1 METDPEVASVTA
13 MQDSFVFVW
22 NYIRKVMF
30 LDGHVDHWNSI
41 MNMGFA
47 SMWAMPRQQVLAILN
62 IAQSHMMYVLHKGFY
77 LNTSWAQTMTY
88 RAISVLIDP
97 ISKAKLNLST
107 DHTHPELLKL
117 MHPCQLEE
125 RFGGTGKTPHNFW
138 PPYVG

>member
-1 METDPEVASVTA
+1 MIKLIQSGALYVYGRDKHYRPTIVTDLAIIVKLMVTDPEVASVKA

-30 LDGHVDHWNSI
+30 LEGHVNHWNSI

-77 LNTSWAQTMTY
+77 LNTSWA
-88 RAISVLIDP
+88 
-97 ISKAKLNLST
+97 
-107 DHTHPELLKL
+107 
-117 MHPCQLEE
+117 
-125 RFGGTGKTPHNFW
+125 
-138 PPYVG
+138 